1 MIIRLGNFFFRYRNG
16 LFPLAYALLFV
27 PSRPLFPDDRTAAL
41 VGLLIALAGQL
52 VRAMTVGLDYIV
64 RGGRNRQVYADRLV
78 VGGIFA
84 HCRNPLYIG
93 NYLLLSGVGIAANSL
108 LFCGVALPGF
118 AFVYWTI
125 IAAEE
130 NFLRNKFGGEFDDY
144 CRQVNRLWPRLTG
157 IQSTCASMRFNW
169 RRLITAEYGSA
180 YLWMA
185 AILLVQFKNLWL
197 RGDFRASQPLVIGLA
212 TVFVGI
218 TIAYGVAR
226 YLKKSGA
233 LQATPET
240 SAVKGDSP
248 AGQRWVSRPGF

>member
-1 MIIRLGNFFFRYRNG
+1 MIIKLGNFFFHYRNG

-27 PSRPLFPDDRTAAL
+27 PSQPLLPNDHVAAL
-41 VGLLIALAGQL
+41 FGLLIALTGQS
-52 VRAMTVGLDYIV
+52 VRAVTVGLDYIV

-84 HCRNPLYIG
+84 HCRNPLYLG
-93 NYLLLSGVGIAANSL
+93 NYLLLLGVGIAANSR
-108 LFCGVALPGF
+108 LFCGLALPGF

-157 IQSTCASMRFNW
+157 IRATFASMRFNW

-185 AILLVQFKNLWL
+185 AIILVQFKNLWL
-197 RGDFRASQPLVIGLA
+197 HDSYRESQPLVIGLTMLFV
-212 TVFVGI
+212 TVTV
-218 TIAYGVAR
+218 AYGAAR

-233 LQATPET
+233 LQSNPGAT
-240 SAVKGDSP
+240 S
-248 AGQRWVSRPGF
+248 